1 MPNAET
7 HTDRQQ
13 NVYATKQLSC
23 SGEKVV
29 AGAVDRGNADW
40 RSTTD
45 DSRGS
50 LQAKGAAKGAAGD

>member
-1 MPNAET
+1 LA
-7 HTDRQQ
+7 HGKRTDRQE

-40 RSTTD
+40 RSTTSD
-45 DSRGS
+45 GSLGS
-50 LQAKGAAKGAAGD
+50 LQAQGCLQ